1 MHGKILSFEKPRS
14 KYHLHI
20 AVAPQKMNDRFELF
34 LEKATE
40 IESMKSRLLYA
51 IARAKSDQ

>member
-1 MHGKILSFEKPRS
+1 
-14 KYHLHI
+14 
-20 AVAPQKMNDRFELF
+20 MNDRFELF

-51 IARAKSDQ
+51 IARSVINNERFDKIILAAMKQSNELYFLN